1 MLQLTSIPLTFVL
14 GFYVSLIVTR
24 WAGSIS
30 KYCIDKLSRWW
41 NQYSLL
47 PWPDTLAIYT
57 MGFLIGKVLDLVY
70 VLVPLLTPWSR
81 RSVRGWCGGTSWG
94 TACSPTAC
102 AWGRSASG
110 WRRGFPTSRYLPSL
124 ARQQSTFDLQHLVD
138 AGLMRDDE
146 LKVLQDLDT
155 KVLVKLIDIS
165 KHCNWE
171 LRWAQTSGS
180 CLWSGR
186 PISVLAHWPRVTSG
200 HRWSSSWCSPPWHNH
215 QTAIHPKR
223 NQDAVHSQ
231 LYYSV
236 SYGVPVSL

>member
-1 MLQLTSIPLTFVL
+1 MAGWRPHEITHLSLSFNWAQLNVRVCHLLVTKCAHTFLTFTLNIFMFWCLKLANLSPDIGFPAELLKIHTTSNVQLTSIPLTFVL

-110 WRRGFPTSRYLPSL
+110 WRRGFPTSRYLHSL
-124 ARQQSTFDLQHLVD
+124 
-138 AGLMRDDE
+138 
-146 LKVLQDLDT
+146 
-155 KVLVKLIDIS
+155 
-165 KHCNWE
+165 
-171 LRWAQTSGS
+171 
-180 CLWSGR
+180 
-186 PISVLAHWPRVTSG
+186 P
-200 HRWSSSWCSPPWHNH
+200 
-215 QTAIHPKR
+215 
-223 NQDAVHSQ
+223 
-231 LYYSV
+231 
-236 SYGVPVSL
+236 